1 MIEVKN
7 LFKSFGK
14 NLVLNNINI
23 KIDQSK
29 ITIIAGPNSSG
40 KTTLI
45 KSILGLVNI
54 DKGDIFVNEENNRNS
69 TIYREK
75 IGYMPQIGRYPDNQS
90 IRDVL
95 DMIKDLRGIKQID
108 KEDELISIFGLEEHI
123 TKKMST
129 LSGGTRQ
136 KVSAVLALMFE
147 PDILIL
153 DEPTTGLDPVS
164 ASKIKEIIIEEKNK
178 GKTVIIISHIMSEV
192 EELADKLIFLLD
204 GEIKFQNTVI
214 KILEQTNEKSL
225 EKAIAKLISLNKL

>member
-7 LFKSFGK
+7 LYKSFGK
-14 NLVLNNINI
+14 NLVLKDINI
-23 KIDQSK
+23 SIDQSK
-29 ITIIAGPNSSG
+29 ITVIAGPNSSG

-54 DKGDIFVNEENNRNS
+54 DRGNIFVNEENIRNN
-69 TIYREK
+69 TLYREK

-95 DMIKDLRGIKQID
+95 DMIKDLRGRKQID
-108 KEDELISIFGLEEHI
+108 KEDELISIFGLEEHL

-136 KVSAVLALMFE
+136 KVSAVLAFMFE
-147 PDILIL
+147 PNILIL

-164 ASKIKEIIIEEKNK
+164 ASKIKEMIIEEKIK

-204 GEIKFQNTVI
+204 GEVKFQNTVNG
-214 KILEQTNEKSL
+214 ILEQTDEKSL
-225 EKAIAKLISLNKL
+225 EKAIAKIIILN

>member
-1 MIEVKN
+1 MIEVKD
-7 LFKSFGK
+7 LYKSFGK
-14 NLVLNNINI
+14 NHVLNNINI
-23 KIDQSK
+23 SIDESK
-29 ITIIAGPNSSG
+29 ITVIAGPNSSG

-45 KSILGLVNI
+45 KSILGLVSI
-54 DKGDIFVNEENNRNS
+54 DKGDIFVNDENISNS
-69 TIYREK
+69 TMYREK

-95 DMIKDLRGIKQID
+95 DMIKDLRGKKQII
-108 KEDELISIFGLEEHI
+108 KEDQLISIFGLEEHL

-136 KVSAVLALMFE
+136 KVSAVLAFMFE

-164 ASKIKEIIIEEKNK
+164 ASKIKEMIIEEKNK

-192 EELADKLIFLLD
+192 EELADKVIFILD
-204 GEIKFQNTVI
+204 GEIKFQNTVNS
-214 KILEQTNEKSL
+214 ILEQTNEKSL
-225 EKAIAKLISLNKL
+225 EKAIAKIISLN

>member
-164 ASKIKEIIIEEKNK
+164 ASKIKEIIIEEKLEEK
-178 GKTVIIISHIMSEV
+178 II
-192 EELADKLIFLLD
+192 LKY
-204 GEIKFQNTVI
+204 
-214 KILEQTNEKSL
+214 
-225 EKAIAKLISLNKL
+225 